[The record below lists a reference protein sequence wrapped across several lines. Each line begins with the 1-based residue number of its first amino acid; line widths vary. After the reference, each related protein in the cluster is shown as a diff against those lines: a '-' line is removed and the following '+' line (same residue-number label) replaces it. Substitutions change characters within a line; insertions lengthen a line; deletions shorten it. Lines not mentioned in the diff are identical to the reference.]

1 MALSAQNPSDRARQL
16 LALTR
21 RLTQRLA
28 EETLVLEAH
37 RPQDLHDRLEETRN
51 LSNLYRIESMRVK
64 ADPGLLKGISPQEK
78 QALFEATQA
87 FHEQL
92 AHYDRAVNAAK
103 IVTEGIVAAIA
114 DDMNSRRAGNMTYG
128 ARGHTRPTGPQSL
141 GSGRVA

>member
-16 LALTR
+16 LALTE

-28 EETLVLEAH
+28 EETAVLEAH

-64 ADPGLLKGISPQEK
+64 ADPTLLKGITTQER
-78 QALFEATQA
+78 QALFKATEA
-87 FHEQL
+87 FNEQL
-92 AHYDRAVNAAK
+92 ARYERAVAAAK
-103 IVTEGIVAAIA
+103 TVTEGIVAAIA
-114 DDMNSRRAGNMTYG
+114 EDMNTRRAGNMTYG

-141 GSGRVA
+141 GAGKVA

>member
-16 LALTR
+16 LALTE

-28 EETLVLEAH
+28 EETAVLEAH
-37 RPQDLHDRLEETRN
+37 RPQDLQDRLEETRN

-64 ADPGLLKGISPQEK
+64 ADPSLLKGISLQEK
-78 QALFEATQA
+78 QALFRATEA

-103 IVTEGIVAAIA
+103 TVTEGVVAAIA
-114 DDMNSRRAGNMTYG
+114 EDMNTRRAGTMTYG
-128 ARGHTRPTGPQSL
+128 ARGHTRATGPQSL